1 MATLF
6 NDTLFGQTIFDQ
18 LTDIL
23 LPLNVFS
30 TDISS
35 EVVAPGSAVV
45 VPLFGNVTSTSF
57 VQGASAYE
65 GTGGTISAITVTMD
79 KRYITPVD
87 LTPQQIADSSNAR
100 RLEGFA
106 QQLANA
112 TANKL
117 LQDVF
122 SVLTT
127 TNFGNAILTTASANY
142 ARAQLVTARQKM
154 LQAGVRGTK
163 AMVINTDVEAALLGD
178 DKITL
183 ALNRGDAMA
192 IKEGQL
198 GHLLGFDIYASDVLP
213 TNSISLI
220 GFCAGK
226 EGVAVAMRNLG
237 NYLPAEE
244 YASFEQFV
252 DADSGISMLYTRH
265 WNRSAGKWFI
275 NTHVLFG
282 YSAAVTGAVKLFT
295 TPTT

>member
-1 MATLF
+1 MTTF
-6 NDTLFGQTIFDQ
+6 NDTLFGQTVFQQ
-18 LTDIL
+18 LVDIL

-35 EVVAPGSAVV
+35 EVATPGSAVV

-65 GTGGTISAITVTMD
+65 GTGGTISAITVNVD
-79 KRYITPVD
+79 KRYITPIDV
-87 LTPQQIADSSNAR
+87 TPQQLADSSNAS
-100 RLEGFA
+100 RLEQFGA
-106 QQLANA
+106 QLANA

-127 TNFGNAILTTASANY
+127 TNFGAAVLTTASANY
-142 ARAQLVTARQKM
+142 SRTQLIAIRKAM
-154 LQAGVRGTK
+154 LQAGIRGPK
-163 AMVINTDVEAALLGD
+163 SLVVNMDVEAAMLGD

-183 ALNRGDAMA
+183 ALNRGDNMA
-192 IKEGQL
+192 IKEGML
-198 GHLLGFDIYASDVLP
+198 GRLMGLDIYSSDVLP

-226 EGVAVAMRNLG
+226 EGIAVAMRNLG
-237 NYLPAEE
+237 NYLPSEE
-244 YASFEQFV
+244 YSAFEQYV
-252 DADSGISMLYTRH
+252 DPDSGISMLYTRH
-265 WNRSAGKWFI
+265 WNRAAGKWFI

-295 TPTT
+295 TPTS

>member
-1 MATLF
+1 MTTF
-6 NDTLFGQTIFDQ
+6 NDTLFGQTVFQQ
-18 LTDIL
+18 LVDIL
-23 LPLNVFS
+23 LPLDVFS

-35 EVVAPGSAVV
+35 EVAQPGAAVV

-65 GTGGTISAITVTMD
+65 GTGGTISAITVNVD
-79 KRYITPVD
+79 KRYITPID
-87 LTPQQIADSSNAR
+87 LTPQQLADSSNASR
-100 RLEGFA
+100 IEQFGA
-106 QQLANA
+106 QLANA

-127 TNFGNAILTTASANY
+127 TNFGAAILTTASANY
-142 ARAQLVTARQKM
+142 SRTQLIAIRKAM
-154 LQAGVRGTK
+154 LQAGIRGPK
-163 AMVINTDVEAALLGD
+163 SLVVNMDVEAAMLGD

-183 ALNRGDAMA
+183 ALNRGDSMA
-192 IKEGQL
+192 IKEGML
-198 GHLLGFDIYASDVLP
+198 GRLMGLDIYSSDVLP

-226 EGVAVAMRNLG
+226 EGIAVAMRNLG
-237 NYLPAEE
+237 NYLPQEE
-244 YASFEQFV
+244 YSAFNQYV
-252 DADSGISMLYTRH
+252 DPDSGISMLYTRH
-265 WNRSAGKWFI
+265 WNRAEGKWFI

-295 TPTT
+295 TPTS

>member
-1 MATLF
+1 MTTF
-6 NDTLFGQTIFDQ
+6 NDTLFGQKVFQQ
-18 LTDIL
+18 LVDIL
-23 LPLNVFS
+23 LPLNIFS
-30 TDISS
+30 TDLSS

-100 RLEGFA
+100 RIDAFGM
-106 QQLANA
+106 QLAQA

-127 TNFGNAILTTASANY
+127 TNFGAAVLTTASANY
-142 ARAQLVTARQKM
+142 SRTQLIEARKQMIA
-154 LQAGVRGTK
+154 AGVRGQK
-163 AMVINTDVEAALLGD
+163 AFVGNLGVEAALLSD
-178 DKITL
+178 TNLVL
-183 ALNRGDAMA
+183 ALNRGDNVA
-192 IKEGQL
+192 IKEGTL
-198 GHLLGFDIYASDVLP
+198 GRLFGLDIYGTDVLP

-220 GFCAGK
+220 GFVAGQ

-237 NYLPAEE
+237 NYLPQEE
-244 YASFEQFV
+244 YSAFEQYV

-265 WNRSAGKWFI
+265 WNRSSGKWFI

>member
-1 MATLF
+1 MTTF
-6 NDTLFGQTIFDQ
+6 NDTLFGQKVFQQ
-18 LTDIL
+18 LVDIL
-23 LPLNVFS
+23 LPLDVFS

-35 EVVAPGSAVV
+35 EVAQPGAAVV

-65 GTGGTISAITVTMD
+65 GTGGTISAITVNVD
-79 KRYITPVD
+79 KRYITPID
-87 LTPQQIADSSNAR
+87 LTPQQLADSSNASR
-100 RLEGFA
+100 IEQFGA
-106 QQLANA
+106 QLANA

-127 TNFGNAILTTASANY
+127 TNFGAAILTTASANY
-142 ARAQLVTARQKM
+142 TRTQLIAIRKAL
-154 LQAGVRGTK
+154 LQEGIRGAK
-163 AMVINTDVEAALLGD
+163 SLVLNMDVEAALLGD

-192 IKEGQL
+192 IKEGML
-198 GHLLGFDIYASDVLP
+198 GRLMGMDIYSTDVLP

-220 GFCAGK
+220 GFAGGK

-237 NYLPAEE
+237 NYLPQEE
-244 YASFEQFV
+244 YSAFEQYV
-252 DADSGISMLYTRH
+252 DSDSGISMLYTRH
-265 WNRSAGKWFI
+265 WNRAAGKWFI

-282 YSAAVTGAVKLFT
+282 YSAAVTRAIKLFT
-295 TPTT
+295 TPTS

>member
-1 MATLF
+1 MNTF
-6 NDTLFGQTIFDQ
+6 NDTLFGQTVFQQ
-18 LTDIL
+18 LVDIL

-35 EVVAPGSAVV
+35 EVATPGAAVV

-65 GTGGTISAITVTMD
+65 GTGGTISAITVNVD
-79 KRYITPVD
+79 KRYITPIDV
-87 LTPQQIADSSNAR
+87 TPQQLADSSNAS
-100 RLEGFA
+100 RLEQFGA
-106 QQLANA
+106 QLANA

-127 TNFGNAILTTASANY
+127 TNFGAAVLTTASANY
-142 ARAQLVTARQKM
+142 SRTQLIAIRKAM
-154 LQAGVRGTK
+154 LQAGIRGPK
-163 AMVINTDVEAALLGD
+163 SLVVNMDVEAAMLGD

-183 ALNRGDAMA
+183 ALNRGDNMA
-192 IKEGQL
+192 IKEGML
-198 GHLLGFDIYASDVLP
+198 GRLMGLDIYSSDVLP

-226 EGVAVAMRNLG
+226 EGIAVAMRNLG
-237 NYLPAEE
+237 NYLPSEE
-244 YASFEQFV
+244 YSAFEQYV
-252 DADSGISMLYTRH
+252 DPDSGISMLYTRH
-265 WNRSAGKWFI
+265 WNRAAGKWFI

-295 TPTT
+295 TPTS

>member
-1 MATLF
+1 MTTF
-6 NDTLFGQTIFDQ
+6 NDTLFGQTVFQQ
-18 LTDIL
+18 LVDIL
-23 LPLNVFS
+23 LPLDVFS

-35 EVVAPGSAVV
+35 EVAQPGAAVV

-65 GTGGTISAITVTMD
+65 GTGGTISAITVNVD
-79 KRYITPVD
+79 KRYITPID
-87 LTPQQIADSSNAR
+87 LTPQQLADSSNASR
-100 RLEGFA
+100 IEQFGA
-106 QQLANA
+106 QLANA

-127 TNFGNAILTTASANY
+127 TNFGAAILTTASANY
-142 ARAQLVTARQKM
+142 SRTQLIAIRKAM
-154 LQAGVRGTK
+154 LQAGIRGPK
-163 AMVINTDVEAALLGD
+163 SLVVNMDVEAAMLGD

-183 ALNRGDAMA
+183 ALNRGDSMA
-192 IKEGQL
+192 IKEGML
-198 GHLLGFDIYASDVLP
+198 GRLMGLDIYSSDVLP

-226 EGVAVAMRNLG
+226 EGIAVAMRNLG
-237 NYLPAEE
+237 NYLPQEE
-244 YASFEQFV
+244 YSAFNQYV
-252 DADSGISMLYTRH
+252 DPDSGISMLYTRH
-265 WNRSAGKWFI
+265 WNRAAGKWFI

-295 TPTT
+295 TPTS

>member
-1 MATLF
+1 MTTF
-6 NDTLFGQTIFDQ
+6 NDTLFGQTVFQQ
-18 LTDIL
+18 LVDIL
-23 LPLNVFS
+23 LPLNIWS
-30 TDISS
+30 TDLSS

-100 RLEGFA
+100 RLDAFGM
-106 QQLANA
+106 QLAQA

-127 TNFGNAILTTASANY
+127 TNFGAAVLTTASANY
-142 ARAQLVTARQKM
+142 SRTQLIEARKQMIA
-154 LQAGVRGTK
+154 AGVRGQK
-163 AMVINTDVEAALLGD
+163 SFVGNLSVEAALLGD
-178 DKITL
+178 TNLVL
-183 ALNRGDAMA
+183 ALNRGDTNA
-192 IKEGQL
+192 IKEGTL
-198 GHLLGFDIYASDVLP
+198 GKLFGLDIYGTDVLP

-220 GFCAGK
+220 GFVAGQ

-237 NYLPAEE
+237 NYLPQEE
-244 YASFEQFV
+244 YSAFEQYV

-265 WNRSAGKWFI
+265 WNRSSGKWFI

>member
-1 MATLF
+1 MTTF
-6 NDTLFGQTIFDQ
+6 NDTLFGQTVFQQ
-18 LTDIL
+18 LVDIL
-23 LPLNVFS
+23 LPLNIFS
-30 TDISS
+30 TDLSS

-57 VQGASAYE
+57 VQGSSAYE

-100 RLEGFA
+100 RIDAFGM
-106 QQLANA
+106 QLAQA
-112 TANKL
+112 TANRL

-127 TNFGNAILTTASANY
+127 TNFGAAVLTTASANY
-142 ARAQLVTARQKM
+142 SRTQLIEARKQM
-154 LQAGVRGTK
+154 ISAGVRGQK
-163 AMVINTDVEAALLGD
+163 AFVGNLGVEAALLSD
-178 DKITL
+178 TNLVL
-183 ALNRGDAMA
+183 ALNRGDSNA
-192 IKEGQL
+192 IKEGTL
-198 GHLLGFDIYASDVLP
+198 GRLFGLDIYGTDVLP

-220 GFCAGK
+220 GFVAGQ

-237 NYLPAEE
+237 NYLPQEE
-244 YASFEQFV
+244 YSAFEQYV

-265 WNRSAGKWFI
+265 WNRSSGKWFI

>member
-1 MATLF
+1 MTTF
-6 NDTLFGQTIFDQ
+6 NDTLFGQTVFQQ
-18 LTDIL
+18 LVDIL
-23 LPLNVFS
+23 LPLNIFS
-30 TDISS
+30 TDLSS

-100 RLEGFA
+100 RIDAFGM
-106 QQLANA
+106 QLAQA

-127 TNFGNAILTTASANY
+127 TNFGAAVLTTASANY
-142 ARAQLVTARQKM
+142 SRTQLIEARKQMVA
-154 LQAGVRGTK
+154 AGVRGQK
-163 AMVINTDVEAALLGD
+163 AFVGNLGVEAALLSD
-178 DKITL
+178 TNIVL
-183 ALNRGDAMA
+183 ALNRGDNVA
-192 IKEGQL
+192 IKEGTL
-198 GHLLGFDIYASDVLP
+198 GRLFGLDIYGTDVLP

-220 GFCAGK
+220 GFVAGQ

-237 NYLPAEE
+237 NYLPQEE
-244 YASFEQFV
+244 YSAFEQYV

-265 WNRSAGKWFI
+265 WNRSSGKWFI

>member
-1 MATLF
+1 MTTF
-6 NDTLFGQTIFDQ
+6 NDTLFGQTVFQQ
-18 LTDIL
+18 LVDIL
-23 LPLNVFS
+23 LPLNIFS
-30 TDISS
+30 TDLSS

-57 VQGASAYE
+57 VQGTTAYE

-100 RLEGFA
+100 RIDAFGA
-106 QQLANA
+106 QLANA

-127 TNFGNAILTTASANY
+127 TNFGAAVLTTASANY
-142 ARAQLVTARQKM
+142 SRTQLIEARKQMIA
-154 LQAGVRGTK
+154 AGVRGQK
-163 AMVINTDVEAALLGD
+163 AFVGNLGVEAALLSD
-178 DKITL
+178 TNLVL
-183 ALNRGDAMA
+183 ALNRGDSNA
-192 IKEGQL
+192 IKDGTL
-198 GHLLGFDIYASDVLP
+198 GRLFGLDIYGTDVLP

-220 GFCAGK
+220 GFVAGQ

-237 NYLPAEE
+237 NYLPQEE
-244 YASFEQFV
+244 YSAFEQYV

-265 WNRSAGKWFI
+265 WNRSSGKWFI

>member
-1 MATLF
+1 MTTF
-6 NDTLFGQTIFDQ
+6 NDTLFGQTVFQQ
-18 LTDIL
+18 LVDIL
-23 LPLNVFS
+23 LPLNIFS
-30 TDISS
+30 TDLSS

-100 RLEGFA
+100 RIDAFGM
-106 QQLANA
+106 QLAQA

-127 TNFGNAILTTASANY
+127 TNFGAAVLTTASANY
-142 ARAQLVTARQKM
+142 SRTQLIEARKQMIA
-154 LQAGVRGTK
+154 AGVRGQK
-163 AMVINTDVEAALLGD
+163 AFVGNLGVEAALLSD
-178 DKITL
+178 TNITL
-183 ALNRGDAMA
+183 ALNRGDSNA
-192 IKEGQL
+192 IKEGTL
-198 GHLLGFDIYASDVLP
+198 GKLFGMDIYGTDVLP

-220 GFCAGK
+220 GFVAGQ

-237 NYLPAEE
+237 NYLPQEE
-244 YASFEQFV
+244 YSAFEQYV

-265 WNRSAGKWFI
+265 WNRSSGKWFI

>member
-1 MATLF
+1 MNTF
-6 NDTLFGQTIFDQ
+6 NDTLFGQTVFQQ
-18 LTDIL
+18 LVDIL

-35 EVVAPGSAVV
+35 EVATPGSAVV

-65 GTGGTISAITVTMD
+65 GTGGTISAITVNVD
-79 KRYITPVD
+79 KRYITPIDV
-87 LTPQQIADSSNAR
+87 TPQQLADSSNAS
-100 RLEGFA
+100 RLEQFGA
-106 QQLANA
+106 QLANA

-127 TNFGNAILTTASANY
+127 TNFGAAVLTTASANY
-142 ARAQLVTARQKM
+142 SRTQLIAIRKAM
-154 LQAGVRGTK
+154 LQAGIRGPK
-163 AMVINTDVEAALLGD
+163 SLVVNMDVEAAMLGD

-183 ALNRGDAMA
+183 ALNRGDNMA
-192 IKEGQL
+192 IKEGML
-198 GHLLGFDIYASDVLP
+198 GRLMGLDIYSSDVLP

-226 EGVAVAMRNLG
+226 EGIAVAMRNLG
-237 NYLPAEE
+237 NYLPSEE
-244 YASFEQFV
+244 YSAFEQYV
-252 DADSGISMLYTRH
+252 DPDSGISMLYTRH
-265 WNRSAGKWFI
+265 WNRAAGKWFI

-295 TPTT
+295 TPTS

>member
-1 MATLF
+1 MTTF
-6 NDTLFGQTIFDQ
+6 NDTLFGQTVFQQ
-18 LTDIL
+18 LVDIL
-23 LPLNVFS
+23 LPLNIFS
-30 TDISS
+30 TDLSS

-100 RLEGFA
+100 RIDAFGM
-106 QQLANA
+106 QLAQA

-127 TNFGNAILTTASANY
+127 TNFGAAVLTTASANY
-142 ARAQLVTARQKM
+142 SRTQLIEARKQMIA
-154 LQAGVRGTK
+154 AGVRGQK
-163 AMVINTDVEAALLGD
+163 AFVGNLGVEAALLSD
-178 DKITL
+178 TNLVL
-183 ALNRGDAMA
+183 ALNRGDSNA
-192 IKEGQL
+192 IKEGTL
-198 GHLLGFDIYASDVLP
+198 GRLFGLDIYGTDVLP

-220 GFCAGK
+220 GFVAGQ

-237 NYLPAEE
+237 NYLPQEE
-244 YASFEQFV
+244 YSAFEQYV

-265 WNRSAGKWFI
+265 WNRSSGKWFI

>member
-1 MATLF
+1 MTTF
-6 NDTLFGQTIFDQ
+6 NDTLFGQTVFQQ
-18 LTDIL
+18 LVDIL
-23 LPLNVFS
+23 LPLNIFS
-30 TDISS
+30 TDLSS

-100 RLEGFA
+100 RLDAFGM
-106 QQLANA
+106 QLANA

-127 TNFGNAILTTASANY
+127 TNFGAAVLTTASANY
-142 ARAQLVTARQKM
+142 SRTQLIEARKQMIA
-154 LQAGVRGTK
+154 AGVRGQK
-163 AMVINTDVEAALLGD
+163 AFVGNLGVEAALLSD
-178 DKITL
+178 TNITL
-183 ALNRGDAMA
+183 ALNRGDSNA
-192 IKEGQL
+192 IKEGTL
-198 GHLLGFDIYASDVLP
+198 GKLFGMDIYGTDVLP

-220 GFCAGK
+220 GFCAGQ

-237 NYLPAEE
+237 NYLPQEE
-244 YASFEQFV
+244 YSAFEQYV

-265 WNRSAGKWFI
+265 WNRSSGKWFI